1 MKLVKLFALAALA
14 SSGSSLAASVDV
26 SEVDGV
32 IKNLDLTSFPNSVGP
47 RRLPGKSTFAD
58 YGFVRV
64 KRAIA
69 GAEVVR
75 DDKAWLM
82 GFRIVSAN
90 PTSLRLCFYDRA
102 LGRPGDV
109 FVPTYNSTS
118 ALLISKSQRGAW
130 TAKQVPAG
138 FTNCKN
144 YPDVA

>member
-1 MKLVKLFALAALA
+1 MKLINLFALAALA
-14 SSGSSLAASVDV
+14 SSGSSLAASVDA

-32 IKNLDLTSFPNSVGP
+32 IKNSDLTSSSNSVGP

-69 GAEVVR
+69 GVEVVR
-75 DDKAWLM
+75 DDKSWLM

-109 FVPTYNSTS
+109 FVPTYNTTS
-118 ALLISKSQRGAW
+118 ALFISKTQRGAW

-144 YPDVA
+144 YPEEA